1 MEWRGVPIAAIRYCD
16 VVKPV
21 IPSPTLEQ
29 RGLLKHAFERFCQ
42 CSCSCVCVCVKR
54 NSIGLLSTPLSAY
67 CGCYKTKPNII
78 ARELLVLW
86 RKSLIFALSVNC
98 FRTVVVLEYLEATDD
113 LDEPALRNLSYT
125 RMSPLTSS
133 PAVQKGL
140 VRRDS
145 KGVSGI
151 DKKACPCRSNHD
163 CQQGSEQSVDKAP
176 TEGGPGALVHCRR
189 LHSAGGRGH

>member
-1 MEWRGVPIAAIRYCD
+1 MEWRGVPIAAI
-16 VVKPV
+16 
-21 IPSPTLEQ
+21 S
-29 RGLLKHAFERFCQ
+29 
-42 CSCSCVCVCVKR
+42 
-54 NSIGLLSTPLSAY
+54 
-67 CGCYKTKPNII
+67 
-78 ARELLVLW
+78 
-86 RKSLIFALSVNC
+86 
-98 FRTVVVLEYLEATDD
+98 
-113 LDEPALRNLSYT
+113 

-163 CQQGSEQSVDKAP
+163 CQQGSEQSVDKAS